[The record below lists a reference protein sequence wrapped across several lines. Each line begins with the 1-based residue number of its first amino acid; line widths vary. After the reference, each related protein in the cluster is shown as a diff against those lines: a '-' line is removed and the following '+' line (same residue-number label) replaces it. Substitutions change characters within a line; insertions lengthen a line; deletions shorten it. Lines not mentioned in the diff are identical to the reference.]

1 MKETI
6 ELLKLLQEKDIL
18 LAETLEIMES
28 IPKMLKE
35 EEEKIQVLRRDFDKK
50 NANLS
55 EIKKDF
61 RHKERELKDC
71 EEKTKG
77 FKSHFYEVKTKKEL
91 DALEDEIK
99 KTDALKEK
107 LEEECLLLMDTIE
120 VKEREVQREEKEIT
134 TKEIAFKNEREE
146 KEKELKGA
154 SEKYEALSQERKD
167 LEGKIEKRTL
177 ELYETIR
184 SKKDNIA
191 LAQVLNNTCSLCQMG
206 LRPQI
211 INEIKEANSIA
222 RCESCLRIL
231 YI

>member
-18 LAETLEIMES
+18 LAETKEIMES
-28 IPKMLKE
+28 IPKILME
-35 EEEKIQVLRRDFDKK
+35 EEERIQTLRKDFDEK
-50 NANLS
+50 NTKLS

-99 KTDALKEK
+99 KTEALKEK

-120 VKEREVQREEKEIT
+120 VKEREIQREEKEI
-134 TKEIAFKNEREE
+134 KDMEIVFKNKEQE
-146 KEKELKGA
+146 KKKELKEA
-154 SEKYEALSQERKD
+154 EEKHKALSLERKD

-184 SKKDNIA
+184 SNKDNIA
-191 LAQVLNNTCSLCQMG
+191 LAQVLNNICSACQMG

-211 INEIKEANSIA
+211 INEIKEGNNIL

>member
-18 LAETLEIMES
+18 LAETKEIMES
-28 IPKMLKE
+28 IPKILME
-35 EEEKIQVLRRDFDKK
+35 EEERIQTLRKDFDEK
-50 NANLS
+50 NTKLS

-99 KTDALKEK
+99 KTEALKEK

-120 VKEREVQREEKEIT
+120 VKEREIQREEKEI
-134 TKEIAFKNEREE
+134 KDMEIVFKNKEQE
-146 KEKELKGA
+146 KKKELKEA
-154 SEKYEALSQERKD
+154 EEKHKALSLERKD

-184 SKKDNIA
+184 SNKDNIA
-191 LAQVLNNTCSLCQMG
+191 LAQVLNNICSACQMG

-211 INEIKEANSIA
+211 INEIKE
-222 RCESCLRIL
+222 
-231 YI
+231 

>member
-6 ELLKLLQEKDIL
+6 ELLKLLQEKDIFL
-18 LAETLEIMES
+18 SETSEIIEA

-35 EEEKIQVLRRDFDKK
+35 EGEGIQTLRKEFDEK

-55 EIKKDF
+55 ELKKDF

-99 KTDALKEK
+99 KTEALKEK

-120 VKEREVQREEKEIT
+120 IKEREIQTQEKEVAA
-134 TKEIAFKNEREE
+134 KEIAFKNKKGE
-146 KEKELKGA
+146 KENELKEASRRHKSLSLERKEL
-154 SEKYEALSQERKD
+154 EE
-167 LEGKIEKRTL
+167 KIEKRIL
-177 ELYETIR
+177 LIYETIR
-184 SKKDNIA
+184 SNKDNIA
-191 LAQVLNNTCSLCQMG
+191 LAQVLNNTCSACQMS

-211 INEIKEANSIA
+211 INEIKEGNNII